1 MRATEERPLRFD
13 IESLRIFVAVV
24 EEGSIAA
31 ASGRMHLVASAV
43 SKRVSDLEAEAG
55 TPLLYR
61 HSRGVLATPAG
72 DALYHHAKR
81 LVEHLQQISDELSEY
96 SQGLRGHARIYVNFT
111 AMVLYLPAAL
121 NSFLHVNPQVR
132 VDMVEKTS
140 DEVVQAIASGV
151 ADLGICAASRDA
163 TGDLQVRPY
172 RVDKLV
178 LIVPKTHRFAER
190 ARVAFDETLDED
202 FVCMPYGTSI
212 PKLCRAAAERAGR
225 RMRVRIEVTSF
236 EGVRNMVGAGL
247 GIGVLPE
254 QSVRPYLESAGIRA
268 VELEEPWAFRP
279 LVIVARNFDTLPMP
293 ARMLVDHLQ
302 KDAAA
307 VVPLPV
313 TQVAQETIAARD

>member
-1 MRATEERPLRFD
+1 MRVTAERPLRFD
-13 IESLRIFVAVV
+13 IESLRIFVAVI

-43 SKRVSDLEAEAG
+43 SKRVSDLEVEAG

-61 HSRGVLATPAG
+61 HSRGVQATPAG
-72 DALYHHAKR
+72 EALYHHAKR
-81 LVEHLQQISDELSEY
+81 LIEHLQQISDELSEY

-121 NSFLHVNPQVR
+121 HSFLRVNPQVR

-151 ADLGICAASRDA
+151 ADLGICAATSDTLR
-163 TGDLQVRPY
+163 DLQFRPY

-178 LIVPKTHRFAER
+178 LIVPAGHRLAER
-190 ARVAFDETLDED
+190 KRVTFDDTLDED
-202 FVCMPYGTSI
+202 FVSMPHGTSI
-212 PKLCRAAAERAGR
+212 PKLCRAAAERSGR
-225 RMRVRIEVTSF
+225 RLRVRIEVTSF

-254 QSVRPYLESAGIRA
+254 GSVLPYLQSASICV
-268 VELEEPWAFRP
+268 VELDEPWSQRP
-279 LVIVARNFDTLPMP
+279 LLIIARNFDTLPMP
-293 ARMLVDHLQ
+293 ARILVDHLQ
-302 KDAAA
+302 KDGA
-307 VVPLPV
+307 LK
-313 TQVAQETIAARD
+313 Q